1 MRLSQ
6 LHNTTHNYLKILP
19 IFATMKH
26 KLLYLFFILLFSL
39 FFTDC
44 AKKGT
49 PSGGARDTIPP
60 VIVRS
65 VPENYSTNF
74 SETEFRVYFDEYIK
88 LNELQ
93 KNLIISPPLK
103 YTPIITPLSTS
114 KVLRVKILDTLKEN
128 TTYSFNFGKSIVD
141 NNEANE
147 FEYYKYIF
155 STGSYIDSLKL
166 SGTIRDAEFN
176 QPDGITTVALYEI
189 NEAYN
194 DSLVLQEKPTYITTT
209 PEGSNQFEF
218 NNLKEG
224 TYQLIALKDTNND
237 YIFQPTNE
245 RIGFLSDVITIP
257 SDTSYTLTLSK
268 EKPEY
273 QINKP
278 KQTSKNELI
287 FGYEGN
293 IDSLELQLL
302 SKVPG
307 DYKSTLYKN
316 ADKDTLHYWFKPAIE
331 NDSLV
336 FLAKNR
342 GVSDSLVVK
351 MRDLY
356 RDSLVI
362 QAINQNGLTLP
373 DTLKLRA
380 NIPLTAINSE
390 RLQVIDKDSVVVPA
404 SAGINLKNNTI
415 AITFPKTEEQAYEV
429 KAFPGFI
436 TDFFEAT
443 NDTLT
448 YRIRTKATSDY
459 GTLSLKLEN
468 VDMYPVIVQLVSE
481 KFTVVKESVLTSENS
496 QVYFD
501 FINPAKYFL
510 RVVFDTNKNGT
521 WDPGNFLAREAP
533 ERIVYYPT
541 ILEVKSNWSLNET
554 FILFQNDPD
563 PLKTEDDPEE

>member
-1 MRLSQ
+1 
-6 LHNTTHNYLKILP
+6 
-19 IFATMKH
+19 MKP
-26 KLLYLFFILLFSL
+26 KLLYLSFILLFSL

-74 SETEFRVYFDEYIK
+74 SETEFKIYFDEYIK

-103 YTPIITPLSTS
+103 YTPVITPLSTS

-176 QPDGITTVALYEI
+176 QPDGVTTVALYEA
-189 NEAYN
+189 NETFN

-209 PEGSNQFEF
+209 PAGSNSFEF
-218 NNLKEG
+218 SNLKEG
-224 TYQLIALKDTNND
+224 TYQLVALKDINND

-245 RIGFLSDVITIP
+245 RIGFLSDVVTIP
-257 SDTSYTLTLSK
+257 TDTSYTLTLSK
-268 EKPEY
+268 EKTGY
-273 QINKP
+273 QINTP

-287 FGYEGN
+287 FGYQGN
-293 IDSLELQLL
+293 TDSLELELL
-302 SKVPG
+302 SKVPS
-307 DYKSTLYKN
+307 DYRSTLYKDV
-316 ADKDTLHYWFKPAIE
+316 DKDTLHYWFKPAIE
-331 NDSLV
+331 NDSLI
-336 FLAKNR
+336 FLAKNKEA
-342 GVSDSLVVK
+342 SDSLVVK

-362 QAINQNGLTLP
+362 QAINQTGLTLP

-380 NIPLTAINSE
+380 NIPMTAINTE
-390 RLQVIDKDSVVVPA
+390 RLKIIDKDSVTVKA
-404 SAGINLKNNTI
+404 SAGINLKNNTV
-415 AITFPKTEEQAYEV
+415 AIIFPKEEEQTYEI

-436 TDFFEAT
+436 TDFFEGT
-443 NDTLT
+443 NDTLS

-459 GTLSLKLEN
+459 GTLSLQLEN
-468 VDMYPVIVQLVSE
+468 VDTFPVIVQLVSE
-481 KFTVVKESVLTSENS
+481 KFAVVKESVLTSENS

-501 FINPAKYFL
+501 FINPAKYLL
-510 RVVFDTNKNGT
+510 RVVFDTNKNST
-521 WDPGNFLAREAP
+521 WDPGNFLSRQAP

-554 FILFQNDPD
+554 FILSQNNPD
-563 PLKTEDDPEE
+563 PVETEDDPEE